1 MWIGLLSSPFSIAM
15 TSKKDKCFGD
25 FIELYYDK
33 SKNDPKERYSAAPG
47 IEITWAGNTPK
58 SADSEC
64 GTTAI

>member
-1 MWIGLLSSPFSIAM
+1 M